1 MEIENNLEYKGF
13 HTEVNY
19 DIEENITYGCIAN
32 IEDFVSFQFKK
43 GENAQTIFENA
54 VDDYL
59 VLCREAGK
67 KRIKN
72 CPGIA
77 VQCRG
82 QMVDA
87 KPHPR
92 FKGAWTFQLKGET
105 WVGSDWGF
113 EENY

>member
-1 MEIENNLEYKGF
+1 MKYAGEKYMEVKNNLEF
-13 HTEVNY
+13 
-19 DIEENITYGCIAN
+19 
-32 IEDFVSFQFKK
+32 
-43 GENAQTIFENA
+43 
-54 VDDYL
+54 
-59 VLCREAGK
+59 
-67 KRIKN
+67 KRIKI

-92 FKGAWTFQLKGET
+92 FKGSWTFQLKGET

-113 EENY
+113 EENYKKENRNYEETN